1 MWHWLILAGLT
12 AIAATA
18 VVRPLLRTARAG
30 ARDEA
35 HKAALAL
42 CTARLA
48 EIARDRA
55 TGALVEHEADA
66 AEAEIGRRML
76 AIAEET
82 GAEETSAEETGAE
95 ETGAEERD
103 AEETGAGKSAAGAQT
118 PPRAPGRFGA
128 VIAGIWVVF
137 GAGAIYLMVGTPG
150 MPDFPFAARK
160 DERARQEIAQ
170 LPPEQ
175 QAQAIRAMVENLAA
189 RLEAT
194 PEDLPGWLRLG
205 RAYRVLG
212 EAEKSAA
219 AFARAAALAPQDKN
233 VLLAHGE
240 AMLTA
245 APENAEL
252 SAPFIEIMRQ
262 IQALDGEHP
271 VALFFLGLAAAQT
284 GDGKSAEDYW
294 TRLRAKLP
302 EGSPER
308 AEVDDRIAA
317 AKAKSTPR

>member
-12 AIAATA
+12 AIAATIVA
-18 VVRPLLRTARAG
+18 RPLLRAAPRAG
-30 ARDEA
+30 DESR
-35 HKAALAL
+35 KAALAP
-42 CTARLA
+42 CKTRLA
-48 EIARDRA
+48 EITRDRA
-55 TGALVEHEADA
+55 SGALIAHEADA
-66 AEAEIGRRML
+66 QEAEIGRRML
-76 AIAEET
+76 ALAEESDT
-82 GAEETSAEETGAE
+82 RESDTGESGAEET
-95 ETGAEERD
+95 
-103 AEETGAGKSAAGAQT
+103 AAKAPT

-128 VIAGIWVVF
+128 VIAFIWVVF
-137 GAGAIYLMVGTPG
+137 GAFAIYLMVGTPG

-189 RLEAT
+189 RLDAA

-219 AFARAAALAPQDKN
+219 ALARAAALAPQDKD

-240 AMLTA
+240 ALLAA
-245 APENAEL
+245 APEDAKL
-252 SAPFIEIMRQ
+252 TAPFIEIMRR
-262 IQALDGEHP
+262 IHALDAEHP
-271 VALFFLGLAAAQT
+271 VPLFFLGFAAAEA
-284 GDGKSAEDYW
+284 GEGKSAEDYW
-294 TRLRAKLP
+294 ARLRAKLP
-302 EGSPER
+302 EDSPER
-308 AEVDDRIAA
+308 AEIENRIAA

>member
-12 AIAATA
+12 AIAATIVA
-18 VVRPLLRTARAG
+18 RPLLRATPGAG
-30 ARDEA
+30 DESR
-35 HKAALAL
+35 KSALAP
-42 CTARLA
+42 CKTRLA

-55 TGALVEHEADA
+55 SGALSEHEADA
-66 AEAEIGRRML
+66 QEAEIGRRML
-76 AIAEET
+76 ALAEESDT
-82 GAEETSAEETGAE
+82 GESDIGESGAE
-95 ETGAEERD
+95 ETGT
-103 AEETGAGKSAAGAQT
+103 EETAAKAPT

-137 GAGAIYLMVGTPG
+137 GAFAIYLMVGTPG

-189 RLEAT
+189 RLEAA

-212 EAEKSAA
+212 ESEKSAA
-219 AFARAAALAPQDKN
+219 ALARAAALAPQDKD

-240 AMLTA
+240 ALLAA
-245 APENAEL
+245 APEDAKL
-252 SAPFIEIMRQ
+252 TAPFIQIMRR
-262 IQALDGEHP
+262 IHALDGEHP
-271 VALFFLGLAAAQT
+271 VPLFFLGFAAAEA

-294 TRLRAKLP
+294 ARLRAKLP

-308 AEVDDRIAA
+308 AEIENRIAA

>member
-48 EIARDRA
+48 ENARDRA

-82 GAEETSAEETGAE
+82 GAEETS
-95 ETGAEERD
+95 